1 MATAAVSRI
10 SSPSYAVPPSQHTAP
25 VIEYNCL
32 FTRDLRRK
40 HKRWQDGTLKYHT
53 FNRRITVYDDSRS
66 YIGDVHYASG
76 QHLQEGDELDLDKG
90 GISVTVADLIAR
102 TETDVSELVE
112 QRKPK
117 PLRQQSG
124 AGQSRNLQRTP
135 AAQRLP
141 LPSTTVPHKHRSLQ
155 TMLNTPGK
163 LIGRVHAS
171 AQSPF
176 EQRYAISPINSP
188 TNVKTK
194 TSIAR
199 GVSKHLSIDGTRPHT
214 APPKHAV
221 EAPST
226 RSPPSSILEN
236 AGQTGTLIDLT
247 HHNDDST
254 PRSRVATAFSPK
266 SNRNMPSAPKV
277 IESVSHKHGQ
287 ELYRQ
292 SLDSAKTSKRHE
304 QVHTTPQLA
313 EASHRVAEDGVTDQG
328 SRLMLASRAPRRMIT
343 ASRQLGAKTLPDNP
357 YGDDDTAAQ
366 ARIAERRR
374 RAKAR
379 LKAIDAANNDADPDC
394 AGTMRADRLANQQ
407 AINQEM
413 ISDKRQERR
422 LHPNA
427 TDTQPKTLLADVE
440 ESARKV
446 TLSSEAPIQIDVP
459 TIDLI
464 RSASK
469 RKDVPVSA
477 NAISRGA
484 PQQPSRPASKYTKQ
498 NTGVRKQTKS
508 THDICAASASVQGT
522 MAAKPFRA
530 VAGPQATEAQDIT
543 IAKERAAA
551 DQGPWS
557 REAFDL
563 FDWQPPAAK
572 A

>member
-1 MATAAVSRI
+1 MATAAVSRLP
-10 SSPSYAVPPSQHTAP
+10 STSYAVPPSQHTAP

-90 GISVTVADLIAR
+90 GISVTVADLVAR

-117 PLRQQSG
+117 PLRQQPSP
-124 AGQSRNLQRTP
+124 AQSRQLQRAP
-135 AAQRLP
+135 VAQRLP
-141 LPSTTVPHKHRSLQ
+141 LPTTTVPHKHRSLQ

-176 EQRYAISPINSP
+176 EQRYAISPVNSP
-188 TNVKTK
+188 TNTK

-199 GVSKHLSIDGTRPHT
+199 GVAKHLLTNGARSHA
-214 APPKHAV
+214 APPKPAA
-221 EAPST
+221 EASRT
-226 RSPPSSILEN
+226 RSHPGSTLDD
-236 AGQTGTLIDLT
+236 AGQNGTLIDLT
-247 HHNDDST
+247 HHDDNST
-254 PRSRVATAFSPK
+254 LMSGVATALGPK
-266 SNRNMPSAPKV
+266 PNRNMPQALKI
-277 IESVSHKHGQ
+277 IESDSHKHGQ

-292 SLDSAKTSKRHE
+292 SFDLAKTSKRHQ

-313 EASHRVAEDGVTDQG
+313 EASHRVAEDGVTDQR

-343 ASRQLGAKTLPDNP
+343 ATRQLGAKTLHDNP
-357 YGDDDTAAQ
+357 PGDDNTAAQ

-394 AGTMRADRLANQQ
+394 ADTMTADRFANQR
-407 AINQEM
+407 AINQETTLENG
-413 ISDKRQERR
+413 QERR
-422 LHPNA
+422 PQPNA
-427 TDTQPKTLLADVE
+427 TDPHPRALVAHVE
-440 ESARKV
+440 QSARNA
-446 TLSSEAPIQIDVP
+446 TLSSESSSQIDVP
-459 TIDLI
+459 TIDPI
-464 RSASK
+464 RPAPK
-469 RKDVPVSA
+469 RKDVPASA
-477 NAISRGA
+477 KAISRDI
-484 PQQPSRPASKYTKQ
+484 PPQPSRPPSKYTKP
-498 NTGVRKQTKS
+498 NTGTRKQAKS
-508 THDICAASASVQGT
+508 TYDIRAASASVQGT

-530 VAGPQATEAQDIT
+530 VAGPQAAEAQDIA